1 MDGIDESTVSRWL
14 AAQVRG
20 CDLPVSFA
28 LIAGGHSNLTFRI
41 VDASGRSYV
50 LRRPPLAEVLS
61 SAHDMTREHT
71 VISALGQTSV
81 PVPQVFASCDDLTVT
96 GAPFYVM
103 SFVEGAVY
111 ADHGGLSAALPLE
124 STVRASRD
132 LVEVLA
138 TLHAVDPQ
146 SVGLGGF
153 ARPDGYVER
162 QLRTWLRQYSATA
175 DPWASGVG
183 PLHDR
188 LAARVPAQQRSSVT
202 HGDYRLGNTMI
213 SGDGTVAAILDWELA
228 TLGDPLADLGW
239 LLVTWR
245 RAADDVQSA
254 GQDLDLSTGFLD
266 EESVAGHY
274 AELTGLDLCDLE
286 FYLAFNYWRWA
297 CIMQGVHH
305 RYLAG
310 AMGEAASAGLPDFSS
325 MLGWQ
330 LAQSRAHLDSHEA
343 RGTTR

>member
-1 MDGIDESTVSRWL
+1 MDGIDETAVSQWL
-14 AAQVRG
+14 AARLPE
-20 CDLPVSFA
+20 CDLPVSFE
-28 LIAGGHSNLTFRI
+28 LIAGGHSNLTFQIR
-41 VDASGRSYV
+41 DAGGRSYV

-71 VISALGQTSV
+71 VMSALGSTSV
-81 PVPQVFASCDDLTVT
+81 PVPHVFAACDDLAVA

-103 SFVEGAVY
+103 SFVSGAVY
-111 ADHGGLSAALPLE
+111 PDQRTLSAALPLE

-138 TLHAVDPQ
+138 ALHAVDPQ
-146 SVGLGGF
+146 SVGLAGF
-153 ARPDGYVER
+153 ARPDGYIER

-175 DPWASGVG
+175 DPSVSGVG
-183 PLHDR
+183 ALHDR
-188 LAARVPAQQRSSVT
+188 LAARVPVQQRSSIT

-213 SGDGTVAAILDWELA
+213 GEDGMVGAILDWELA

-245 RAADDVQSA
+245 QAADDVQSA
-254 GQDLDLSTGFLD
+254 GHDLGLSTGFL
-266 EESVAGHY
+266 EEDSAAGHY
-274 AELTGLDLCDLE
+274 ARLTGLDLSDLE

-310 AMGEAASAGLPDFSS
+310 AMGEGGAAGLPDFPS

-330 LAQSRAHLDSHEA
+330 LAQSQEHLDAHEEKRTA
-343 RGTTR
+343 R